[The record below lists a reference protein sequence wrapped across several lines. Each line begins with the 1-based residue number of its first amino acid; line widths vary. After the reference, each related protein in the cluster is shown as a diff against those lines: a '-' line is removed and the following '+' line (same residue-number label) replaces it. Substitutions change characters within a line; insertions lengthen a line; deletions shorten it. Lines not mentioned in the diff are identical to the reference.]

1 MGGEGGGAADFD
13 ECFEGGA
20 GEIYMLDG
28 DEPVAVVMNATV
40 YTVIID
46 PMVAEQD
53 EVEKK
58 LTEVLG
64 IRGWRSG
71 VMCFRISRGG
81 IMWWGRNVER
91 RAAEQI
97 AEAELTGVWLQA
109 STEAGCT
116 RRGIG
121 GEFAGSL

>member
-1 MGGEGGGAADFD
+1 
-13 ECFEGGA
+13 
-20 GEIYMLDG
+20 MLDG

-58 LTEVLG
+58 TDGSVGDKRVAEWGDV
-64 IRGWRSG
+64 
-71 VMCFRISRGG
+71 FQDKSRRYYVVGK
-81 IMWWGRNVER
+81 NVER

-109 STEAGCT
+109 STKRVYPEGNW
-116 RRGIG
+116 RRICWGFVNADGVGAIWG
-121 GEFAGSL
+121 